1 MRECAAVEVAAATKK
16 DKDSKGRGKITM
28 LIFLQG
34 LTMGLAYVAPI
45 GTQNMFVINAAL
57 TKTRRMAYATA
68 LIVVFFDVS
77 LALACF
83 LGVGAVLE
91 LWPVAKMIV
100 LLAGSV
106 LVVLIG
112 IRLLRDKGEVSTAA
126 ETSTSPE
133 FDRGGTIPEA
143 GRATNTPLS
152 KVIVSACVV
161 TWLNPQAIV
170 DGTMLLGAFRATLP
184 VDEGWYFVVGVMC
197 ASLLW
202 FMGIAVILHIFRHR
216 FTPKIIRWIN
226 ILCGVVI
233 VGYGIKLFIDFVMN
247 VAQLTPII

>member
-1 MRECAAVEVAAATKK
+1 
-16 DKDSKGRGKITM
+16 M

-57 TKTRRMAYATA
+57 TKTRRMAYLTA
-68 LIVVFFDVS
+68 LIVVFFDVT

-91 LWPVAKMIV
+91 LWPVTKTIV
-100 LLAGSV
+100 LLVGSV

-112 IRLLRDKGEVSTAA
+112 IRLLRDKGEVRTVA
-126 ETSTSPE
+126 EADKADKADTVTE
-133 FDRGGTIPEA
+133 ADRT
-143 GRATNTPLS
+143 TNMPLG
-152 KVIVSACVV
+152 KVIVNACVV
-161 TWLNPQAIV
+161 TWLNPQALI

-184 VDEGWYFVVGVMC
+184 VDEGWHFVAGVMC
-197 ASLLW
+197 ASLVW
-202 FMGIAVILHIFRHR
+202 FMGITVILHVFRHR
-216 FTPKIIRWIN
+216 FTPRIIRWIN

-233 VGYGIKLFIDFVMN
+233 VGYGIKLFVDFVMSM
-247 VAQLTPII
+247 VHLMSIV

>member
-1 MRECAAVEVAAATKK
+1 
-16 DKDSKGRGKITM
+16 M

-45 GTQNMFVINAAL
+45 GTQNMIVINAAL

-91 LWPVAKMIV
+91 LWPVAKTVV

-106 LVVLIG
+106 LIVLIG
-112 IRLLRDKGEVSTAA
+112 IRLLRDKGEASTAA
-126 ETSTSPE
+126 
-133 FDRGGTIPEA
+133 
-143 GRATNTPLS
+143 ATDKTTNMPFN
-152 KVIVSACVV
+152 KVIVNACVV
-161 TWLNPQAIV
+161 TWFNPQAII

-184 VDEGWYFVVGVMC
+184 ANEGWYFVAGVMC

-226 ILCGVVI
+226 IICGVVI
-233 VGYGIKLFIDFVMN
+233 VGYGIKLFIDFVMS
-247 VAQLTPII
+247 VAQLMPSA